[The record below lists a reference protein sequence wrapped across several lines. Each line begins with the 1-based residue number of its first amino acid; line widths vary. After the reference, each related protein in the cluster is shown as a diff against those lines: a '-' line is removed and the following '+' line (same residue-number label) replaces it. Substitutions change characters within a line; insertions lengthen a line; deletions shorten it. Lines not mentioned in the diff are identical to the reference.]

1 MKNCKEG
8 ANWSLKHQ
16 GDIIDK
22 CFHINTN
29 KWNIHRPNQ
38 GRVENQHKDIEKELS
53 EVDFQLTKEKTKLEW
68 KFRSDGQH
76 GVKDDIILLTYNYEN
91 KKEEVV

>member
-53 EVDFQLTKEKTKLEW
+53 EVDF
-68 KFRSDGQH
+68 
-76 GVKDDIILLTYNYEN
+76 
-91 KKEEVV
+91 